1 MPYERYD
8 RAPAYYILGRL
19 VFEPLTVNYLKMWG
33 SEWHNRAP
41 SHLLN
46 YYDNGEQTDD
56 RREIVVLVKVLADEI
71 NAGYHNRKNRVIS
84 HVNGKRISTM
94 KDLVS
99 AFEEH
104 KGKCHVIEDESG
116 YKIVLDRNKVE
127 KNGKRIL
134 KKYKINSNRSKDLE
148 RW

>member
-71 NAGYHNRKNRVIS
+71 NVGYHDLKNRVIS

-116 YKIVLDRNKVE
+116 YKIVLTGIKL
-127 KNGKRIL
+127 KRMVREFW
-134 KKYKINSNRSKDLE
+134 RSIK
-148 RW
+148 